1 MRSAP
6 DMINQ
11 RLVYFDCASGASGEM
26 LLGALVSAGL
36 LEADL
41 RDVVAP
47 LQRAGASFD
56 LRLGE
61 VSKGPVQAVE
71 LRITDQVA
79 DVEARLGDMLGLIRS
94 APLSPG
100 VTHDASAILTRL
112 AAEEARLAG
121 ERTADFIFN
130 GTSGIDC
137 VVAAVG
143 TAGALAQLGVRS
155 VLSSP
160 VNLGDPTPTV
170 SALLAAAPT
179 YEDGSGVALVTPIG
193 AAILAELVVEWPASP
208 PFAGGEVGNGAGTRD
223 LPRPNVMRCFLGYG
237 TIAAPIHHT
246 DPHE

>member
-6 DMINQ
+6 DMTNQ

-47 LQRAGASFD
+47 LQRAGASFE
-56 LRLGE
+56 LRLSE
-61 VSKGPVQAVE
+61 VSKGPVQAIE
-71 LRITDQVA
+71 LRITDQVP
-79 DVEARLGDMLGLIRS
+79 DVEARVGDMLGLIRS

-121 ERTADFIFN
+121 ERTADFVFN

-143 TAGALAQLGVRS
+143 TAGAAVHRVGTAVPLEEVDTRRPRTACLC
-155 VLSSP
+155 
-160 VNLGDPTPTV
+160 
-170 SALLAAAPT
+170 
-179 YEDGSGVALVTPIG
+179 
-193 AAILAELVVEWPASP
+193 P
-208 PFAGGEVGNGAGTRD
+208 PRRTAGR
-223 LPRPNVMRCFLGYG
+223 PRCHR
-237 TIAAPIHHT
+237 
-246 DPHE
+246 